1 MGQVTT
7 GRQTAT
13 LVRVI
18 DGDTYL
24 LQVGIIRQTVRLLN
38 VDCPET
44 NQSYGTEATNE
55 EKRLFASDRHITLK
69 MNRYPDTYGRKLG
82 HVWLDGKPVD
92 SLLTISGYAWVS
104 QYGRHLKLR
113 RLEQSAR
120 IRGIGLWKQKNP
132 VPPWVWRKNVHSPRS
147 AVNSFVR
154 FIRP

>member
-44 NQSYGTEATNE
+44 NQSFGTEATHQV
-55 EKRLFASDRHITLK
+55 KSWFASARQITLK
-69 MNRYPDTYGRKLG
+69 MNRYPDKYGRKLG
-82 HVWLDGKPVD
+82 HVWLDGKPMD
-92 SLLTISGYAWVS
+92 SLLTANGYAWVS
-104 QYGRHLKLR
+104 RYGRNLKLR
-113 RLEQSAR
+113 RLEQSAW

-132 VPPWVWRKNVHSPRS
+132 VPPWVWRRL
-147 AVNSFVR
+147 
-154 FIRP
+154 